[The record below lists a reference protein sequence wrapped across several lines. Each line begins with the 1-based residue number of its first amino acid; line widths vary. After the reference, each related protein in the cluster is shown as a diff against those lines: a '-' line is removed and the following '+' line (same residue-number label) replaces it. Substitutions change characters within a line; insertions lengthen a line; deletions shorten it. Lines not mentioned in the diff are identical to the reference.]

1 MSIKKSTE
9 QYASELLSKHG
20 LVLLSEY
27 LGAHETVTFTCPN
40 GHTNT
45 GVATNILQ
53 RGYKCKQCVFGR
65 NINPKISWSISLIER
80 LQELV
85 DQLTPLPELAKYF
98 NTTES
103 AIKNACDK
111 FGVSR
116 SKQRESYTNL
126 IAALEIQNRVLVTTQ
141 DSYSGTHS
149 LVEICCSKGHKVFQ
163 EVNNIIS
170 KGTGCPKCFSA
181 EGKSSAEKDLVR
193 FILANYSG
201 WNIVGDRT
209 ILGGKELDL
218 VLPDLGLAFEFNG
231 DYWHSD
237 KFIDKTYHL
246 EKTNKVEELD
256 YQLIHVPEYL
266 WQTKRDIW
274 ESRILNILGKT
285 TNKIAARKCTLSK
298 ISFPAEF
305 LNANHLQGVGS
316 PTAINYALS
325 YSNEIVAVMTFA
337 KARFTNKYEYELV
350 RFCSKLNT
358 SVQGGANRLLSAFE
372 KDFLPTSIVSYANKQ
387 WSKGSV
393 YAKLGFTHES
403 DSPPCYYYAKHNNI
417 ISRYKAQKHKLDKL
431 LPIYDATITEY
442 ENMQLNG
449 YHRVWDCGN
458 QVWTKQLH
466 PPLNE
471 Q

>member
-9 QYASELLSKHG
+9 QYAIELLSKHG
-20 LVLLSEY
+20 LILLGEY
-27 LGAHETVTFTCPN
+27 KGAHEDITFTCPN
-40 GHTNT
+40 GHTNM

-65 NINPKISWSISLIER
+65 TINPKISWGTSLIEK

-85 DQLTPLPELAKYF
+85 DQLTTLPELAKYF

-111 FGVSR
+111 FDISR
-116 SKQRESYTNL
+116 NRQRESYANL

-141 DSYSGTHS
+141 DIYYGTNT
-149 LVEICCSKGHKVFQ
+149 LVEVCCSKGHKVSQ

-181 EGKSSAEKDLVR
+181 EGKSSAEKDLVK

-209 ILGGKELDL
+209 ILEGKELDL

-246 EKTNKVEELD
+246 EKTQKVEELD

-266 WQTKRDIW
+266 WQTKRGIW

-285 TNKIAARKCTLSK
+285 TNKIAARKCTISK
-298 ISFPAEF
+298 VSFPAEF
-305 LNANHLQGVGS
+305 LDANHLQGAGA
-316 PTAINYALS
+316 PTVINYALN
-325 YSNEIVAVMTFA
+325 YNNEIVAVMTFA
-337 KARFTNKYEYELV
+337 KARFTNEHEYELV

-358 SVQGGANRLLSAFE
+358 SIQGGANRLLVAFE
-372 KDFLPTSIVSYANKQ
+372 KDFSPISIVSYANKQ
-387 WSKGSV
+387 WSNGNV
-393 YAKLGFTHES
+393 YSKLGFTHES
-403 DSPPCYYYAKHNNI
+403 DSPPGYYYAKRNSI
-417 ISRYKAQKHKLDKL
+417 ISRYKAQKHKLEKL
-431 LPIYDATITEY
+431 LKVYDATLTEY

-458 QVWTKQLH
+458 QVWVKQQRL
-466 PPLNE
+466 PLA
-471 Q
+471 